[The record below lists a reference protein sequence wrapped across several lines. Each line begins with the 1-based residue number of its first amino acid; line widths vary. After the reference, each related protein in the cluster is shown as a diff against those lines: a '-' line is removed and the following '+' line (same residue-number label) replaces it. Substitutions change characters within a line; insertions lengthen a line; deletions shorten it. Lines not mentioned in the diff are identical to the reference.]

1 MGVADFLVLLAI
13 AGICGFFASK
23 LMGAKRVNIV
33 LMVVLGFVGAAVG
46 QWIAGYFGLPLVLPL
61 AIGPKM
67 FPLLWAF
74 IGSVVVIGIV
84 SAIQQH

>member
-1 MGVADFLVLLAI
+1 MGVAGLLVLLAI
-13 AGICGFFASK
+13 AGVCGFFSSK

-46 QWIAGYFGLPLVLPL
+46 QWIAGYFGLPLILPL
-61 AIGPKM
+61 PIGAGT

>member
-1 MGVADFLVLLAI
+1 MGVADFLVLLVI
-13 AGICGFFASK
+13 AGVCGFFSSK

-33 LMVVLGFVGAAVG
+33 LMVVLGFAGAAVG
-46 QWIAGYFGLPLVLPL
+46 KWIAGYFGLPLVLPL
-61 AIGPKM
+61 PIGASS